1 MWVSIYLCS
10 RSTLYKISCKAL
22 LTRRIPVRGGGCC
35 ARRMP
40 YEAPDMQIVHIQIE
54 KGFAQSTT
62 AGNVDVDDSWGD
74 TDWPE

>member
-1 MWVSIYLCS
+1 MQSIINQTNH
-10 RSTLYKISCKAL
+10 RK
-22 LTRRIPVRGGGCC
+22 GGGNLTL
-35 ARRMP
+35 RMP

-62 AGNVDVDDSWGD
+62 AGSVEADESWGD

>member
-1 MWVSIYLCS
+1 MQTATKQMNL
-10 RSTLYKISCKAL
+10 RM
-22 LTRRIPVRGGGCC
+22 GGGDLLQ
-35 ARRMP
+35 RMP

-54 KGFAQSTT
+54 KGFAQSST

>member
-1 MWVSIYLCS
+1 MQPIHIHIYIKIMQSITNQKNP
-10 RSTLYKISCKAL
+10 RK
-22 LTRRIPVRGGGCC
+22 GGGCC

>member
-1 MWVSIYLCS
+1 MQTATKQMNL
-10 RSTLYKISCKAL
+10 RM
-22 LTRRIPVRGGGCC
+22 GGGDLLQ
-35 ARRMP
+35 RMP

>member
-1 MWVSIYLCS
+1 MQPIHIHIYINIMQSITNQKNP
-10 RSTLYKISCKAL
+10 RK
-22 LTRRIPVRGGGCC
+22 GGGCC

-62 AGNVDVDDSWGD
+62 AGTVEVDESWGD
-74 TDWPE
+74 YDWNE

>member
-1 MWVSIYLCS
+1 
-10 RSTLYKISCKAL
+10 
-22 LTRRIPVRGGGCC
+22 
-35 ARRMP
+35 MP

-62 AGNVDVDDSWGD
+62 AGSVEADESWGD

>member
-1 MWVSIYLCS
+1 MQPIHIHIYIKIMQSITNQKNP
-10 RSTLYKISCKAL
+10 RK
-22 LTRRIPVRGGGCC
+22 GGGCC

-54 KGFAQSTT
+54 KGFAQSGIGTT

>member
-1 MWVSIYLCS
+1 MQPIHIYINIMQSITNQKNP
-10 RSTLYKISCKAL
+10 RK
-22 LTRRIPVRGGGCC
+22 GGGCC

-40 YEAPDMQIVHIQIE
+40 YETPDMQIVHIQIE

-62 AGNVDVDDSWGD
+62 AGTVEVDESWGD

>member
-1 MWVSIYLCS
+1 MQSITNQKNP
-10 RSTLYKISCKAL
+10 RK
-22 LTRRIPVRGGGCC
+22 GGGYC

-62 AGNVDVDDSWGD
+62 AGTVEAVSWED

>member
-1 MWVSIYLCS
+1 MQPIHIYINIMQSITNQKNP
-10 RSTLYKISCKAL
+10 RK
-22 LTRRIPVRGGGCC
+22 GGGCC

>member
-1 MWVSIYLCS
+1 MQPIHIYINIMQSITNQKNP
-10 RSTLYKISCKAL
+10 RK
-22 LTRRIPVRGGGCC
+22 GGGCC

-40 YEAPDMQIVHIQIE
+40 YETPDMQIVHIQIE

-62 AGNVDVDDSWGD
+62 AGTVEVDDSWGD

>member
-1 MWVSIYLCS
+1 MQTATKQMNL
-10 RSTLYKISCKAL
+10 RM
-22 LTRRIPVRGGGCC
+22 GGGVLLQ
-35 ARRMP
+35 RMP

-62 AGNVDVDDSWGD
+62 AGTVEVDDSWGD